1 MEVKLILNCAEEVE
15 VITAYGHELIR
26 ATHKTTFEVTKD
38 EDLTPR
44 GDCIIAVKAD
54 KSVVDLSRRF
64 RELARKPNAE
74 ITIIIEC
81 EGEKE
86 IVKASGDP
94 RLTYTHMRDLVVRKS
109 TYVCDR
115 TLAIK
120 ADKAACD
127 LSRSLIRRLK
137 NPENKVKITLKVK
150 C

>member
-1 MEVKLILNCAEEVE
+1 MNFAEEVE
-15 VITAYGHELIR
+15 VVTAYGHELIR
-26 ATHKTTFEVTKD
+26 ATHRTTFEITKD

-109 TYVCDR
+109 TYICDR
-115 TLAIK
+115 TLAIGADGAASDFPRSIVSKLRDEK
-120 ADKAACD
+120 AKGLLVVRAY
-127 LSRSLIRRLK
+127 
-137 NPENKVKITLKVK
+137 V
-150 C
+150 